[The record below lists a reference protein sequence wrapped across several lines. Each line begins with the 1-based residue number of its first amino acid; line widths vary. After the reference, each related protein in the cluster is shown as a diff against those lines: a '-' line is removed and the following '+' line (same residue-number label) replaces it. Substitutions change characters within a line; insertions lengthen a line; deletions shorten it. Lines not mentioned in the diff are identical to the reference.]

1 MNRIAD
7 IKAFYQILA
16 ALEAKLGG
24 KRLLS
29 DCTGRL
35 SWPRRGVYFFFES
48 GEIRSDS
55 GEGPRVVRVGT
66 HATTA
71 GSKSRLWSRLSQH
84 RGTTGSGGGNHRGS
98 IMRLLVGV
106 ALKKKSTMDH
116 IDTWGVGQ
124 SSTKAALKLG
134 VSSSDLRQR
143 EHVLESAVSQYIRAM
158 PFLWVDVDDAPDPKT
173 DRGVI
178 ERNSIGLLS
187 NYTEARIDRQS
198 DNWLGRYCDRERV
211 QRSGLW
217 NNNHVDEGHDPEFLA
232 VLERY
237 VVRMDRSRITPT
249 RDENSPSGFAGKDVG
264 E

>member
-24 KRLLS
+24 KRVLS
-29 DCTGRL
+29 ESTGRMN
-35 SWPRRGVYFFFES
+35 WPDRGVYFFFEP
-48 GEIRSDS
+48 GETRSDS

-71 GSKSRLWSRLSQH
+71 GAKSRLWGRLSQH
-84 RGTTGSGGGNHRGS
+84 RGSSRTGGGNHRGS

-106 ALKKKSTMDH
+106 ALKTRDAIDLMDS
-116 IDTWGVGQ
+116 WGNGQ
-124 SSTKAALKLG
+124 TSAITSMQLG
-134 VSSSDLRQR
+134 VTSSELRQQ

-158 PFLWVDVDDAPDPKT
+158 PFLWLNVDDTPDPKT
-173 DRGVI
+173 DRSLI

-187 NYTEARIDRQS
+187 NYVQAPIDRPS
-198 DNWLGRYCDRERV
+198 DSWLGAYCDRERV

-217 NNNHVDEGHDPEFLA
+217 NNNYVDEGYDSSFLG

-237 VVRMDRSRITPT
+237 VTRMER
-249 RDENSPSGFAGKDVG
+249 
-264 E
+264 

>member
-24 KRLLS
+24 KRMLS
-29 DCTGRL
+29 ECSGRL
-35 SWPRRGVYFFFES
+35 SWPRRGVYFFYEP
-48 GEIRSDS
+48 GETRFDS

-71 GSKSRLWSRLSQH
+71 GSKSRLWGRLSQH

-106 ALKKKSTMDH
+106 ALKRKSAMDH

-124 SSTKAALKLG
+124 TSTQAAMKLG

-158 PFLWVDVDDAPDPKT
+158 PFLWVEIDDESGSST
-173 DRGVI
+173 DRGLI

-187 NYTEARIDRQS
+187 NYQQTPIDRPS
-198 DNWLGRYCDRERV
+198 PNWLGAFCDRERV

-217 NNNHVDEGHDPEFLA
+217 NNNHVDEGYDPAFLT
-232 VLERY
+232 VFEQHVVQIRRY
-237 VVRMDRSRITPT
+237 SPPLNGPSSRS
-249 RDENSPSGFAGKDVG
+249 A
-264 E
+264 